1 MILLA
6 VLGCLALQSSPTP
19 ATCATTADC
28 STQAEAAAAAGD
40 YEAFHDLAWRAVQKG
55 KPNDPRLMYLLARAQ
70 SLSGRP
76 DDALVMLGRLAD
88 AGIGSD
94 AATNPDFAR
103 VRLLPGWPAL
113 EARLSALDAPAP
125 GPTAPAPPAAP
136 SSSAP
141 VPPPPAPASAAA
153 SAPLS
158 AASSAASPAAGS
170 TASAPA
176 RGRPSTPEP
185 AAPSPSAPSP
195 SLEFSAPAALAPFAL
210 AHDAVSRRFVVGDR
224 RARRLL
230 VVDEV
235 SRNVVNYVSA
245 ASAGFYEHLTGLT
258 IDARRG
264 DLWVVSSQGAEDAS
278 VSILHKLQL
287 VSGRVLSE
295 IGLPEDAGPV
305 RLVDVAV
312 MPDGTVYVLDAIG
325 SRLFRLAPAGS
336 KLQAVKGVTLPP
348 AAALVAADDRTLYV
362 GGPNGVVRVDL
373 TAPSVHPLKSAQS
386 LKRMVSLWWRNGA
399 LLGVQR
405 LDEGWRIVRLR
416 VDESGMRVRQYSVL
430 AASSDE
436 IVGTLAPD
444 GFYYLSDP
452 GTIRRLSVR

>member
-1 MILLA
+1 M
-6 VLGCLALQSSPTP
+6 PT
-19 ATCATTADC
+19 
-28 STQAEAAAAAGD
+28 Q
-40 YEAFHDLAWRAVQKG
+40 
-55 KPNDPRLMYLLARAQ
+55 
-70 SLSGRP
+70 
-76 DDALVMLGRLAD
+76 
-88 AGIGSD
+88 GIGSD

-103 VRLLPGWPAL
+103 VRLLPGWAAL

-125 GPTAPAPPAAP
+125 AADGAGTAACALI
-136 SSSAP
+136 
-141 VPPPPAPASAAA
+141 VRVGASAARTGVCRRFRA
-153 SAPLS
+153 VVGRLLCSV
-158 AASSAASPAAGS
+158 AGCRVHGFG
-170 TASAPA
+170 TRAPA
-176 RGRPSTPEP
+176 RPSTPEP

-224 RARRLL
+224 QARRLL